1 MAEQGGAGCGA
12 PEGVVRGT
20 VESPG
25 GAGTTM
31 VQGWGSYQG
40 QVREKVKRRLTREPK
55 GQARPA
61 RESGGGSGFG
71 AVGDRHK
78 GSAVTKGSETRW
90 HGCRT
95 MQVPDPRRKGDVD
108 ELLRANSPVQG
119 SPMPLARAP
128 LWYTGRKKKEHKGKS
143 ER

>member
-1 MAEQGGAGCGA
+1 MFTKVFREVGVAEQGGAGCGA

-31 VQGWGSYQG
+31 VQGWESYQG
-40 QVREKVKRRLTREPK
+40 HVREKVKRRLTLGPK

-61 RESGGGSGFG
+61 RGPGGGSGFG

-78 GSAVTKGSETRW
+78 DSAMPKRTKT
-90 HGCRT
+90 
-95 MQVPDPRRKGDVD
+95 
-108 ELLRANSPVQG
+108 
-119 SPMPLARAP
+119 
-128 LWYTGRKKKEHKGKS
+128 
-143 ER
+143 